1 MGDFEGFKISVKEV
15 TAVMV
20 EIAIDFE
27 LEVDPRDITELMQS
41 HDKTLVDEK
50 IILMDEQRRWF
61 PEIKATPEEDTVKI
75 VAMTTKDF
83 RILHKLSW

>member
-27 LEVDPRDITELMQS
+27 LEVDPRDITELLQS
-41 HDKTLVDEK
+41 HDKTLVDEE
-50 IILMDEQRRWF
+50 IILISGWAKKVISWDESYPWGRYC
-61 PEIKATPEEDTVKI
+61 EDCCNDNKG
-75 VAMTTKDF
+75 F
-83 RILHKLSW
+83 

>member
-27 LEVDPRDITELMQS
+27 LEVDPRDITELLQS
-41 HDKTLVDEK
+41 HDKTLVDEE
-50 IILMDEQRRWF
+50 IILMDEQRR
-61 PEIKATPEEDTVKI
+61 
-75 VAMTTKDF
+75 
-83 RILHKLSW
+83 